1 MPASPIQV
9 RVLGPHLHLFGP
21 VFEPRAPPDAS
32 PQKARPGCR
41 RPLSHRARVRDATD
55 RQPLSFLGHVSHIRW
70 RTCVADLLSDHTT
83 GSGGLPKR
91 DCLDR
96 LPLVHPAIAV
106 HLDERHGG
114 HDQVDWLG
122 VDTNDRAQR
131 LVGRLFGTRVG
142 EADVRLEAVRRIRYS
157 VVRARR
163 RWPPAPLCGGVGAT
177 ALDRVATR
185 SPRAGSPGAGT

>member
-1 MPASPIQV
+1 
-9 RVLGPHLHLFGP
+9 
-21 VFEPRAPPDAS
+21 
-32 PQKARPGCR
+32 
-41 RPLSHRARVRDATD
+41 
-55 RQPLSFLGHVSHIRW
+55 
-70 RTCVADLLSDHTT
+70 LSDHTT

-157 VVRARR
+157 VVRARTTVR
-163 RWPPAPLCGGVGAT
+163 RCWSDCTGSGGNAIASGRITGRWNLTAT
-177 ALDRVATR
+177 
-185 SPRAGSPGAGT
+185 